1 MSVFMC
7 RWENGDCSFVAAPS
21 KDAAIQYLDEIA
33 NAEGSELTA
42 IRDFMVHF
50 ELTDEGKLQFQS
62 FGELAE
68 SAIFEKAYPLLED
81 LLHSDRLSDAAEPTE
96 RDLALI
102 RATVAKERKRLQ
114 GKKRRRLAQ
123 TEIGRRIAKEMDAPA
138 ALMDNIVRQVAEE
151 TLKNFH
157 PRRKPH

>member
-1 MSVFMC
+1 LFMC

-42 IRDFMVHF
+42 GRDFMVHF

-68 SAIFEKAYPLLED
+68 SAIFGKAYPLLED
-81 LLHSDRLSDAAEPTE
+81 LLHSDKLSDAAEPTE

-114 GKKRRRLAQ
+114 GKKQRRLAQ

-151 TLKNFH
+151 NLKNFH

>member
-1 MSVFMC
+1 MSLFMC
-7 RWENGDCSFVAAPS
+7 RWENGDCSFVAAHT
-21 KDAAIQYLDEIA
+21 KDAAVQYLDEIA

-42 IRDFMVHF
+42 LRDFMVHF

-68 SAIFEKAYPLLED
+68 SAIFEKAHPLLED
-81 LLHSDRLSDAAEPTE
+81 LLHSDKLSDAAEPTAH
-96 RDLALI
+96 DLALI
-102 RATVAKERKRLQ
+102 RATVAKERNRLQ

-138 ALMDNIVRQVAEE
+138 ALMDNIVRQVTEE